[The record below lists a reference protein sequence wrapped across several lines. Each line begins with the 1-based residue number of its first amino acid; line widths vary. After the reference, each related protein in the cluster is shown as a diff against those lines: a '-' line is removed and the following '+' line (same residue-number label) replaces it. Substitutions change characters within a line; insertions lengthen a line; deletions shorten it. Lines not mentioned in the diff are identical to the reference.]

1 MYKNIFAKAQHV
13 WYDYICNNGWSSKV
27 KGTEEAQT
35 QTSILIL
42 PITQK
47 TSVETTKII
56 SKFVNNRLNSLSRY
70 PVYIFNKNNGISQP
84 SSVLL

>member
-1 MYKNIFAKAQHV
+1 MYDMTIYVTMAEAVKWKARKKHRQ
-13 WYDYICNNGWSSKV
+13 ISINN
-27 KGTEEAQT
+27 
-35 QTSILIL
+35 TSNY
-42 PITQK
+42 TK
-47 TSVETTKII
+47 TSVETTKSI

>member
-1 MYKNIFAKAQHV
+1 MYDMTIYVTMAEAVKWKARKKHRHKQVYQYFQLHKNICRN
-13 WYDYICNNGWSSKV
+13 D
-27 KGTEEAQT
+27 
-35 QTSILIL
+35 
-42 PITQK
+42 
-47 TSVETTKII
+47 KII

>member
-1 MYKNIFAKAQHV
+1 M
-13 WYDYICNNGWSSKV
+13 

-35 QTSILIL
+35 NKYNNTSNY
-42 PITQK
+42 TK
-47 TSVETTKII
+47 TSVETTKSI